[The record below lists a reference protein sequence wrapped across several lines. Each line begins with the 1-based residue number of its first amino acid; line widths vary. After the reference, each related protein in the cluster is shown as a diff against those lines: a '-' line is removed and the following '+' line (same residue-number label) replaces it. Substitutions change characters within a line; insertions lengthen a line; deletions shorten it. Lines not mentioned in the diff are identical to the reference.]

1 MTNPQLSNFA
11 GGSYLFS
18 RTFFCPYLDTSAIN
32 QNAILSLSFV
42 NIICAECSIILN
54 FINPSNLLCLVN
66 LFFLLFYF
74 SWFCLTELMPI
85 FSFPSRCNFAQDF
98 TKTRLRILRSS
109 RPLTRVSM
117 AVMAFT
123 ANG

>member
-1 MTNPQLSNFA
+1 MTNSQLSNFV

-18 RTFFCPYLDTSAIN
+18 RTFFYPYLDTSAIN
-32 QNAILSLSFV
+32 QNTILSLSFV
-42 NIICAECSIILN
+42 NIICVECSIILN

-66 LFFLLFYF
+66 LFFLPFYY
-74 SWFCLTELMPI
+74 SWFCLTEQF